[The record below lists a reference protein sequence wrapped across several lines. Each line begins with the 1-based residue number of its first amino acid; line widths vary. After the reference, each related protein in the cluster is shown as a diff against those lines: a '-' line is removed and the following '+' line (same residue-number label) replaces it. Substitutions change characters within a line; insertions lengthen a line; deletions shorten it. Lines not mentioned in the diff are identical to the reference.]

1 MLPKSVTFF
10 MMIDELGHILREAR
24 ETKGYT
30 LREVQDKTR
39 INSRFLEAMEM
50 GDFERLPT
58 PAHVRGFLRN
68 YARYLGL
75 DPEPLLER
83 YELGQ
88 ADRPKRRQA
97 PIIVDTTQPV
107 GSALE
112 APPENH
118 PFFDPVNMEV
128 DTAYQGGGATA
139 GGGESILRIVIIVAL
154 LGLLY
159 LAGQRFLPLILGQG
173 DGTAEITESINE
185 AVQSVLNRET
195 PTPEATATEEVGA
208 SSVLLPTS
216 RNELPAGDLTPTVT
230 RPPLPATMETIELE
244 IIILERAWMEVTV
257 DGNVLFTGI
266 ARPTDD
272 PYEWTA
278 NEEVRINTGNA
289 IGVSIVINNVPLGSL
304 GGRGENKEEVWTTTN

>member
-1 MLPKSVTFF
+1 
-10 MMIDELGHILREAR
+10 MIDELGHILREAR

-39 INSRFLEAMEM
+39 INSRFLEALEM
-50 GDFERLPT
+50 GDFDRLPT
-58 PAHVRGFLRN
+58 PTHVRGFLRN
-68 YARYLGL
+68 YSRFLGL
-75 DPEPLLER
+75 DPEPMLER

-88 ADRPKRRQA
+88 SQRPKRRQQ
-97 PIIVDTTQPV
+97 PVIVDTTQPV
-107 GSALE
+107 GAALE
-112 APPENH
+112 APPDNH

-128 DTAYQGGGATA
+128 ETGYQRGNGDS
-139 GGGESILRIVIIVAL
+139 GGESILRLVIIVAL
-154 LGLLY
+154 IGLLY

-173 DGTAEITESINE
+173 DGTEALTEGITEAIQNIT
-185 AVQSVLNRET
+185 NRET
-195 PTPEATATEEVGA
+195 ATPEATATEEAGA

-216 RNELPAGDLTPTVT
+216 RNDVPVGELTPTAT

-244 IIILERAWMEVTV
+244 IIILERAWMEVTI

-266 ARPTDD
+266 ARPTDP

-289 IGVSIVINNVPLGSL
+289 IGVSVTINNVPLGPL
-304 GGRGENKEEVWTTTN
+304 GGRQEAKEEVWQTTN

>member
-1 MLPKSVTFF
+1 MSVTFF
-10 MMIDELGHILREAR
+10 VMIDELGHILREAR

-39 INSRFLEAMEM
+39 INSRFLEALEM

-58 PAHVRGFLRN
+58 PTHVRGFLRN
-68 YARYLGL
+68 YSRFLGL

-88 ADRPKRRQA
+88 SQRPKRRQ
-97 PIIVDTTQPV
+97 PPVIVDTTQPV
-107 GSALE
+107 GPALE
-112 APPENH
+112 APPDNH

-128 DTAYQGGGATA
+128 DTAYQRSNSSS
-139 GGGESILRIVIIVAL
+139 GGESILRLVIIVAL
-154 LGLLY
+154 IGLIY
-159 LAGQRFLPLILGQG
+159 LAGQRFLPIILGEG
-173 DGTAEITESINE
+173 DGTEALTESITE
-185 AVQSVLNRET
+185 AIQNITNRET

-208 SSVLLPTS
+208 SSVLLPTG
-216 RNELPAGDLTPTVT
+216 RNEIPVGNPTPTAT

-244 IIILERAWMEVTV
+244 IIILERAWMEVTI

-266 ARPTDD
+266 ARPTDP

-278 NEEVRINTGNA
+278 NDEVRINTGNA
-289 IGVSIVINNVPLGSL
+289 IGVSVTINNVPLGPL
-304 GGRGENKEEVWTTTN
+304 GGRGEAKEEVWQTTN

>member
-1 MLPKSVTFF
+1 
-10 MMIDELGHILREAR
+10 MIDELGHILREAR
-24 ETKGYT
+24 ETKGFT

-39 INSRFLEAMEM
+39 INSRFLEALEM
-50 GDFERLPT
+50 GDFDRLPT

-68 YARYLGL
+68 YARFLGL

-88 ADRPKRRQA
+88 AQRPKRRQQTV
-97 PIIVDTTQPV
+97 IVDTSKPV
-107 GSALE
+107 APALE
-112 APPENH
+112 TPPEYH

-128 DTAYQGGGATA
+128 DTAQQRSG
-139 GGGESILRIVIIVAL
+139 GGGESILRIVIILAL
-154 LGLLY
+154 IGLLY

-173 DGTAEITESINE
+173 DGTAEFTEALNG

-195 PTPEATATEEVGA
+195 PTVEATATTEGP
-208 SSVLLPTS
+208 SSVLLPTG
-216 RNELPAGDLTPTVT
+216 RNDIPVGEATATAT
-230 RPPLPATMETIELE
+230 RPALPATMETIDVE

-257 DGNVLFTGI
+257 DGSVLFTGI
-266 ARPTDD
+266 ARPTDP

-278 NEEVRINTGNA
+278 NQEVRINTGNA
-289 IGVSIVINNVPLGSL
+289 IGVSVTINNVPLGPL

>member
-1 MLPKSVTFF
+1 

-30 LREVQDKTR
+30 LREVQEKTR
-39 INSRFLEAMEM
+39 INSRFLEALEM

-58 PAHVRGFLRN
+58 PTHVRGFLRN
-68 YARYLGL
+68 YARFLGL
-75 DPEPLLER
+75 EPDPLLER
-83 YELGQ
+83 YELSQ
-88 ADRPKRRQA
+88 VERPKRRQSA
-97 PIIVDTTQPV
+97 VIVDTTQPV
-107 GSALE
+107 GAPLE

-128 DTAYQGGGATA
+128 DTAYQGVGSPR
-139 GGGESILRIVIIVAL
+139 GGESFLRIVIIIAL
-154 LGLLY
+154 IGLLY
-159 LAGQRFLPLILGQG
+159 LAGQRFLPIILGQG
-173 DGTAEITESINE
+173 DGTEALTESFNE
-185 AVQSVLNRET
+185 AVQNVLNRET
-195 PTPEATATEEVGA
+195 PTPEPTATEEVGA
-208 SSVLLPTS
+208 SSVLLPTG
-216 RNELPAGDLTPTVT
+216 RNELPVGDPTPTAT

-244 IIILERAWMEVTV
+244 IIILERGWLEVTI

-278 NEEVRINTGNA
+278 NEEVRLNTGNA
-289 IGVSIVINNVPLGSL
+289 IGVSVTINNVPLGPL

>member
-1 MLPKSVTFF
+1 

-39 INSRFLEAMEM
+39 INSRFLEALEM

-58 PAHVRGFLRN
+58 PTHVRGFLRN
-68 YARYLGL
+68 YARFLGL
-75 DPEPLLER
+75 EPEPLLER

-88 ADRPKRRQA
+88 SQRPKRRQQA
-97 PIIVDTTQPV
+97 VIVDTTKPV
-107 GSALE
+107 GPALE

-128 DTAYQGGGATA
+128 DTAYQGGGSS
-139 GGGESILRIVIIVAL
+139 GGGESVLRIVIIIAL

-159 LAGQRFLPLILGQG
+159 LAGQRFLPLILGQE
-173 DGTAEITESINE
+173 DGTAELTQTIND
-185 AVQSVLNRET
+185 AVQNVLNRET
-195 PTPEATATEEVGA
+195 PTPEATATQEEGP
-208 SSVLLPTS
+208 SSVLSTS
-216 RNELPAGDLTPTVT
+216 RNDILAGDPTPTAT
-230 RPPLPATMETIELE
+230 RPPLPATMETIDLE
-244 IIILERAWMEVTV
+244 IIILERAWMEVTI
-257 DGNVLFTGI
+257 DGNVLFSGI
-266 ARPTDD
+266 ARPTDE

-278 NEEVRINTGNA
+278 NDEVRINTGNA
-289 IGVSIVINNVPLGSL
+289 IGVSVIINNVPLGPL

>member
-1 MLPKSVTFF
+1 

-30 LREVQDKTR
+30 LREVQEKTR
-39 INSRFLEAMEM
+39 ISSRFLEALEM
-50 GDFERLPT
+50 GDFDRLPT
-58 PAHVRGFLRN
+58 PTHARGFLRN

-83 YELGQ
+83 YELSQ
-88 ADRPKRRQA
+88 SQRLQRRQQ
-97 PIIVDTTQPV
+97 PVIVDTTQPV
-107 GSALE
+107 GPALE

-128 DTAYQGGGATA
+128 DTAYQGGGSS
-139 GGGESILRIVIIVAL
+139 GGSESILRIVIIIAL

-159 LAGQRFLPLILGQG
+159 LAGQRFLPMILGEG
-173 DGTAEITESINE
+173 DGTAAITESVNE
-185 AVQSVLNRET
+185 AVQNILNRET
-195 PTPEATATEEVGA
+195 PTPEPTATEEVGA
-208 SSVLLPTS
+208 SSVLGPTS
-216 RNELPAGDLTPTVT
+216 RNDIPAGDPTPTAT

-266 ARPTDD
+266 ARPTDP

-278 NEEVRINTGNA
+278 NDEVRVNTGNA
-289 IGVSIVINNVPLGSL
+289 IGVSVTINNVSLGPL

>member
-1 MLPKSVTFF
+1 
-10 MMIDELGHILREAR
+10 MIDELGHILREAR
-24 ETKGYT
+24 ETKGFT

-39 INSRFLEAMEM
+39 INSRFLEALEM
-50 GDFERLPT
+50 GDFDRLPT
-58 PAHVRGFLRN
+58 PTHVRGFLRN
-68 YARYLGL
+68 YARFLGL

-88 ADRPKRRQA
+88 SQRPKRRQQAVIIDTSKPVA
-97 PIIVDTTQPV
+97 PP
-107 GSALE
+107 LE
-112 APPENH
+112 APPDNH

-128 DTAYQGGGATA
+128 DTAYQRNATS
-139 GGGESILRIVIIVAL
+139 GGGESILRIVIIIAL
-154 LGLLY
+154 IGLLY

-173 DGTAEITESINE
+173 DGTAEFTEAING

-195 PTPEATATEEVGA
+195 ATPEATVTTESP
-208 SSVLLPTS
+208 SSVLLPTG
-216 RNELPAGDLTPTVT
+216 RNDIPLGDPTIAAT
-230 RPPLPATMETIELE
+230 RPPLPATMETIDLE
-244 IIILERAWMEVTV
+244 IIILERTWMEVTI

-266 ARPTDD
+266 ARPTDP

-289 IGVSIVINNVPLGSL
+289 IGVSVTINNVPLGPL

>member
-1 MLPKSVTFF
+1 

-39 INSRFLEAMEM
+39 INSRFLEALEM
-50 GDFERLPT
+50 GDFDRLPT
-58 PAHVRGFLRN
+58 PTHVRGFLRN
-68 YARYLGL
+68 YARFLGL
-75 DPEPLLER
+75 EPEPLLER

-88 ADRPKRRQA
+88 AERPKRRQQA
-97 PIIVDTTQPV
+97 VIVDTTQPV
-107 GSALE
+107 GPALE

-128 DTAYQGGGATA
+128 DTAYQGGGS
-139 GGGESILRIVIIVAL
+139 GSGGESILRIVIIIAL

-159 LAGQRFLPLILGQG
+159 LAGQRFLPLIFGQG
-173 DGTAEITESINE
+173 DGTEAITEFVDETVRN
-185 AVQSVLNRET
+185 VLNRET
-195 PTPEATATEEVGA
+195 PTPEPTVTEDVGA
-208 SSVLLPTS
+208 SSVLLPTG
-216 RNELPAGDLTPTVT
+216 RNELPIGDPTPTAT

-244 IIILERAWMEVTV
+244 IIILERAWMEVTI

-266 ARPTDD
+266 ARPTDP

-278 NEEVRINTGNA
+278 NEEGRLNTGNA
-289 IGVSIVINNVPLGSL
+289 IGVSVTINNVPLGPL
-304 GGRGENKEEVWTTTN
+304 GGRGENKEEVWQTTN

>member
-1 MLPKSVTFF
+1 

-39 INSRFLEAMEM
+39 INSRFLEALEM
-50 GDFERLPT
+50 GDFDRLPT
-58 PAHVRGFLRN
+58 PTHVRGFLRN
-68 YARYLGL
+68 YARFLGL
-75 DPEPLLER
+75 EPDPLLER

-88 ADRPKRRQA
+88 LQRPKRRQQA
-97 PIIVDTTQPV
+97 VIVDTTQPV
-107 GSALE
+107 GPALE

-128 DTAYQGGGATA
+128 DTAYQGGGST
-139 GGGESILRIVIIVAL
+139 GGSGESILRIVIIVAL

-173 DGTAEITESINE
+173 DGTAEITESINT
-185 AVQSVLNRET
+185 AVQNVLNRET
-195 PTPEATATEEVGA
+195 PTPEATATAEEGP
-208 SSVLLPTS
+208 SSVLPTS
-216 RNELPAGDLTPTVT
+216 RNDIPAGNPTPTAT
-230 RPPLPATMETIELE
+230 RPPLPATMETIDLE

-257 DGNVLFTGI
+257 DGNVLFSGI

-278 NEEVRINTGNA
+278 NDEVRINTGNA
-289 IGVSIVINNVPLGSL
+289 IGVSVIINNVPLGPL

>member
-1 MLPKSVTFF
+1 

-39 INSRFLEAMEM
+39 ISSRFLEALET
-50 GDFERLPT
+50 GDFDRLPT
-58 PAHVRGFLRN
+58 PTHVRGFLRN
-68 YARYLGL
+68 YSRFLGL

-88 ADRPKRRQA
+88 SQRPKRRQQ

-107 GSALE
+107 ASALE
-112 APPENH
+112 APPDNH

-128 DTAYQGGGATA
+128 DTAYQRGS
-139 GGGESILRIVIIVAL
+139 GGGESVLRLVIIIAL
-154 LGLLY
+154 IGLLY

-173 DGTAEITESINE
+173 DGTDTLTEGITEAIQNIT
-185 AVQSVLNRET
+185 NRGE
-195 PTPEATATEEVGA
+195 PTPEATATEETGP
-208 SSVLLPTS
+208 SSVILPTG
-216 RNELPAGDLTPTVT
+216 RNDIPGGSPLPT
-230 RPPLPATMETIELE
+230 RPPLPPTMETIELE
-244 IIILERAWMEVTV
+244 IIILERGWLEVTI
-257 DGNVLFTGI
+257 DGNVLFSGI
-266 ARPTDD
+266 ARSTDP

-278 NEEVRINTGNA
+278 NSEVRINTGNA
-289 IGVSIVINNVPLGSL
+289 IGVSVTINGVSLGPL

>member
-1 MLPKSVTFF
+1 MT
-10 MMIDELGHILREAR
+10 DELGHILREAR

-39 INSRFLEAMEM
+39 INSRFLEALEM
-50 GDFERLPT
+50 GDFDRLPT
-58 PAHVRGFLRN
+58 PTHVRGFLRN
-68 YARYLGL
+68 YARFLSL
-75 DPEPLLER
+75 DPDPLLER

-88 ADRPKRRQA
+88 SQRPKKRQQ

-112 APPENH
+112 APPDNH

-128 DTAYQGGGATA
+128 DTAYQGGGN
-139 GGGESILRIVIIVAL
+139 GNNGESFLRIIIIIAL

-173 DGTAEITESINE
+173 DGTEALTEGITEALQNITNQGE
-185 AVQSVLNRET
+185 EE
-195 PTPEATATEEVGA
+195 PTPEAETTEDRP
-208 SSVLLPTS
+208 SSVLLPTG
-216 RNELPAGDLTPTVT
+216 RNEIPIGDPTPTAT
-230 RPPLPATMETIELE
+230 RPPLPATMETIDLE

-257 DGNVLFTGI
+257 DGNVLFSGI
-266 ARPTDD
+266 ARPTDP

-278 NEEVRINTGNA
+278 NDEVRLNTGNA
-289 IGVSIVINNVPLGSL
+289 IGVSVTINNVPLGPL
-304 GGRGENKEEVWTTTN
+304 GGRGENKEEVWQTTN

>member
-1 MLPKSVTFF
+1 
-10 MMIDELGHILREAR
+10 MIDELGHILREAR
-24 ETKGYT
+24 ETKGFT

-39 INSRFLEAMEM
+39 INSRFLEALEM
-50 GDFERLPT
+50 GDFDRLPT

-68 YARYLGL
+68 YARFLGL

-88 ADRPKRRQA
+88 SQRPKRRQQA
-97 PIIVDTTQPV
+97 AIVDTSKPV
-107 GSALE
+107 APALE
-112 APPENH
+112 APPEYH

-128 DTAYQGGGATA
+128 DTAHQRSG

-154 LGLLY
+154 IGLLY

-173 DGTAEITESINE
+173 DGTAEFTEAING

-195 PTPEATATEEVGA
+195 PTPEVTATTEGP

-216 RNELPAGDLTPTVT
+216 RNDIPPGEATATAT
-230 RPPLPATMETIELE
+230 RPALPATMETIDVE

-257 DGNVLFTGI
+257 DGSVLFTGI
-266 ARPTDD
+266 ARPTDP

-278 NEEVRINTGNA
+278 NQEVRINTGNA
-289 IGVSIVINNVPLGSL
+289 IGVSVTINNVPLGPL